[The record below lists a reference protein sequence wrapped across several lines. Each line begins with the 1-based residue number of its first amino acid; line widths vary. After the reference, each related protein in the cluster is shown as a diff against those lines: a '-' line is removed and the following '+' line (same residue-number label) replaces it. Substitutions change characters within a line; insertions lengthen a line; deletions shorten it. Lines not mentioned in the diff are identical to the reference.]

1 MTGPGITERCTPEQ
15 PCPKS
20 LDPSGVAWVDGCWCY
35 RNQPVKVW
43 VVVSDCGLNG
53 PWIHGVV
60 GEEPDKATLDA
71 CVARARRTTGYQ
83 FTYSEQLV
91 LDGEWR

>member
-20 LDPSGVAWVDGCWCY
+20 SDPSGVSWVDGCWCY
-35 RNQPVKVW
+35 RNPAVKVW

-53 PWIHGVV
+53 PWIHGVT

-71 CVARARRTTGYQ
+71 CGVRARRTTGYQ
-83 FTYSEQLV
+83 FTYSEQLRM
-91 LDGEWR
+91 GEWR